1 MPTRRIGKRRPFI
14 AFANARTTTLGTL
27 LGKHSLTRWCLNLR
41 SVSLRFSAYLC
52 VLCVYGCSTQR
63 SRRYAENRREKTESK
78 TLLLTRRFSRPLCTV
93 VRSQSRSQRRNL
105 TFDFLSA
112 CNAHLVFYHV
122 LIEVK
127 ERIFVAIDRAT
138 VVALEDR
145 SFGQFHPVSNL
156 Y

>member
-1 MPTRRIGKRRPFI
+1 MFLSLFRQNRLLTLLFVTPVFFPPVQAPRHHKASKKQVAMIAQKVVDANQTHRQRRPFI

-27 LGKHSLTRWCLNLR
+27 LGKHSLTR
-41 SVSLRFSAYLC
+41 
-52 VLCVYGCSTQR
+52 
-63 SRRYAENRREKTESK
+63 
-78 TLLLTRRFSRPLCTV
+78 RFSRPLCTV
-93 VRSQSRSQRRNL
+93 VRSQPRSQRRNL

-138 VVALEDR
+138 IVALED
-145 SFGQFHPVSNL
+145 
-156 Y
+156 